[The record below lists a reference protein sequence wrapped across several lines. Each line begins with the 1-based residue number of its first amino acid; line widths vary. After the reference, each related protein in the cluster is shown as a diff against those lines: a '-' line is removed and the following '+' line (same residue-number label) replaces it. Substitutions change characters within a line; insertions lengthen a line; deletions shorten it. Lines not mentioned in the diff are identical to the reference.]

1 MYRPLHDDD
10 DGVVHGDKERNDD
23 FDADLDKDRITQ
35 HDVEMLDLSTMDIDT
50 VNDKSLAQHSNI
62 DQDTTQ
68 RRSAEDL
75 FGLDENSS
83 MLSKLIILNRQ
94 SSPVIVSYFLSLGG
108 NFINLLFAGRFINSN
123 DRNQVFAGME
133 MNCMIVL
140 LDCSIA
146 TCKHEPHPPSCR
158 VMSYR
163 FIVHVIVYYY
173 MLYYAM
179 L

>member
-10 DGVVHGDKERNDD
+10 DGGVHGDKERNGD

-35 HDVEMLDLSTMDIDT
+35 HDVEMLSMVDIDT
-50 VNDKSLAQHSNI
+50 VDDKSLAQHSNI

-83 MLSKLIILNRQ
+83 MLAKLIILNRQ

-133 MNCMIVL
+133 MNCTFVL
-140 LDCSIA
+140 LDCSLA
-146 TCKHEPHPPSCR
+146 TCKHEPHPPSFHR
-158 VMSYR
+158 L
-163 FIVHVIVYYY
+163 IVAVTVVVICYTI
-173 MLYYAM
+173 L
-179 L
+179 